1 MTTVPSSGNT
11 SKETSMRAVQQ
22 GGIAALALVAG
33 LGLAACSPGSASSTS
48 TASPAG
54 AASAGSGT
62 GSSATATATAA
73 AAGKCGTIP
82 TALPSDPDGVLAAL
96 PASIRALY
104 NGYPVPVYKSAF
116 ASWKPKSASNKTI
129 GFLLSTTNNGYQLAL
144 EQILAGMLKSAG
156 YTVDEVTSSD
166 EVTDQV
172 ADFNQMVAK
181 KVAAIVYEP
190 LSSTAFTTAV
200 ASAAAAGI
208 PSISVLNSV
217 GSADT
222 ISVGANDW
230 LQGAQMA
237 AQVATDIGGSGK
249 VLDVHG
255 ISGVAID
262 TSAYAGVHAVFAQCP
277 GISTDDTIY
286 TQFADSTAKS
296 GVQTYLETHP
306 QKIAAAITSGS
317 GATGV
322 MEGFQAAGKSVPEI
336 ANDSMED
343 GQLAYWYQ
351 NKPGYKG
358 TGITATPPQI
368 ASATLAVVQALFAG
382 KGVKVSAVVLNTPLV
397 TDANV
402 AEWYTSSMTTSS
414 TGNAGGPT
422 SLNVLPASELSALV
436 G

>member
-1 MTTVPSSGNT
+1 
-11 SKETSMRAVQQ
+11 MRAVQT
-22 GGIAALALVAG
+22 GGIAALALAAG
-33 LGLAACSPGSASSTS
+33 LGLAACSSGSSSSSSPAATGASSAAATG
-48 TASPAG
+48 ASSP
-54 AASAGSGT
+54 
-62 GSSATATATAA
+62 TATAA

-82 TALPSDPDGVLAAL
+82 TTLPSDPDGVLAAL
-96 PASIRALY
+96 PASVRALY
-104 NGYPVPVYKSAF
+104 NGYPVAVYKSAF
-116 ASWKPKSASNKTI
+116 ASWKPKSAANKTI
-129 GFLLSTTNNGYQLAL
+129 GFLLSETNNGYQLAL
-144 EQILAGMLKSAG
+144 QSILAGMLKSAG

-172 ADFNQMVAK
+172 ADFNQMVEK

-190 LSSTAFTTAV
+190 LSSSAFTTAV
-200 ASAAAAGI
+200 ANAAAAGI

-262 TSAYAGVHAVFAQCP
+262 TAAFDGVKAVFAQCP

-286 TQFADSTAKS
+286 TQFVDSTAKS
-296 GVQTYLETHP
+296 DVQTYLETHP
-306 QKIAAAITSGS
+306 QKVAAVITSGA

-322 MEGFQAAGKSVPEI
+322 LEGFQAAGKAVPEI

-343 GQLAYWYQ
+343 GELAYWYQ
-351 NKPGYKG
+351 NKSSYKG
-358 TGITATPPQI
+358 VGITATPPQI
-368 ASATLAVVQALFAG
+368 ASATLDIVQALFAG
-382 KGVKVSAVVLNTPLV
+382 KGVKVSAIVLNTPLV

-402 AEWYTSSMTTSS
+402 DQWYTSGMTTSS
-414 TGNAGGPT
+414 TGNAAGPA
-422 SLNVLPASELSALV
+422 SLNVLPPSELAALL

>member
-1 MTTVPSSGNT
+1 V
-11 SKETSMRAVQQ
+11 
-22 GGIAALALVAG
+22 I
-33 LGLAACSPGSASSTS
+33 
-48 TASPAG
+48 
-54 AASAGSGT
+54 
-62 GSSATATATAA
+62 
-73 AAGKCGTIP
+73 
-82 TALPSDPDGVLAAL
+82 AAL
-96 PASIRALY
+96 PASLRTLY
-104 NGYPVPVYKSAF
+104 NGYPTAVYSSAF
-116 ASWKPKSASNKTI
+116 ASWKPKSTANKTV
-129 GFLLSTTNNGYQLAL
+129 GFLLSETNNGYQLAL
-144 EQILAGMLKSAG
+144 AAILKGMLAGAG

-172 ADFNQMVAK
+172 ADFNQMVEK
-181 KVAAIVYEP
+181 KVAMIVYEP
-190 LSSTAFTTAV
+190 LSSSAFTTAV
-200 ASAAAAGI
+200 ATAATAGI

-262 TSAYAGVHAVFAQCP
+262 TAAYAGVHAVFKLCP

-296 GVQTYLETHP
+296 DVQTYLETHP

-351 NKPGYKG
+351 NKSSYKG
-358 TGITATPPQI
+358 VGITATPPQI
-368 ASATLAVVQALFAG
+368 AAATTTIVKDLFAG
-382 KGVKVSAVVLNTPLV
+382 DGVKISAVVLDTPLV

-402 AEWYTSSMTTSS
+402 AQWYTSSMTTSS
-414 TGNAGGPT
+414 TGNAGGPA
-422 SLNVLPASELSALV
+422 SLNVLPAAELAAIV